1 MGVYVFVCLIT
12 VSRKQK
18 AIASLNSIIN
28 RPEVIDIKGIENPIL
43 SRRVK
48 KFKKSSHV
56 LE

>member
-18 AIASLNSIIN
+18 AIASLNNIIN
-28 RPEVIDIKGIENPIL
+28 RLEVIDIKGIENPIL
-43 SRRVK
+43 SRHVK
-48 KFKKSSHV
+48 KMQKSRHV